1 VKTILSL
8 KKHHCLRIVIIF
20 SAILA
25 LMAGMVACEE
35 QLAPTSEIWDWYDLD
50 AVRDNL
56 SGSHILMKDLDS
68 TTAGYEELASPTA
81 NGGKG
86 WQPIGTQD
94 NAYTGTF
101 DGQGYEISDL
111 FIDRPSEAYVGL
123 FGVVDERGFVRNVG
137 VVNADVTGEWLV
149 GGLVGLSFGTV
160 SNCYCSG
167 SVNGTDQVGALVGHN
182 DGTVSNSYSTGSVS
196 GNDLV
201 GGLVGGSIDTVS
213 NSHSSGTVIGESRV
227 GGLVGGINGI
237 VSESYSSASVS
248 GDNQIGGLIGY
259 ANGNV
264 RNCQSI
270 GSVTGDSYVG
280 GLVGWN
286 RDAVSNSYST
296 SSVTGEWLVGGLVGH
311 NRGTVSK
318 SYSIGSVTGNEDVGG
333 LVGRNFEGTVSNSFW
348 DIETSG
354 QAISDGGTG
363 RNTTEMQNV
372 ATFSGAAWTI
382 VAVALNQT
390 NPTYTWNIVNGVT
403 YPFLS
408 WQS

>member
-1 VKTILSL
+1 MKTILSS
-8 KKHHCLRIVIIF
+8 KKHHYLRIVLIF

-35 QLAPTSEIWDWYDLD
+35 QPAPTSEIWDWYDLD
-50 AVRDNL
+50 AIRDNL

-68 TTAGYEELASPTA
+68 TTAGYTELASNTA
-81 NGGKG
+81 NQEKG

-111 FIDRPSEAYVGL
+111 FINRPSEADVGL
-123 FGVVDERGFVRNVG
+123 FGVVDERGIIRNVG
-137 VVNADVTGEWLV
+137 VMNADVTGEWLA
-149 GGLVGLSFGTV
+149 GSLVGLSFGTV

-167 SVNGTDQVGALVGHN
+167 SVSGNDQVGALVGHN

-201 GGLVGGSIDTVS
+201 GGLVGSSIDTVS

-237 VSESYSSASVS
+237 VTNSYSSASTI
-248 GDNQIGGLIGY
+248 GDRQIGGLVGY
-259 ANGNV
+259 ANEATIS
-264 RNCQSI
+264 NCQST
-270 GSVTGDSYVG
+270 GSATGDSYVG

-286 RDAVSNSYST
+286 RDTVRNCYSLA
-296 SSVTGEWLVGGLVGH
+296 SVTGEWLVGGLVGH
-311 NRGTVSK
+311 NRGTVSN
-318 SYSIGSVTGNEDVGG
+318 SYSSGVVSGSEDVGG
-333 LVGRNFEGTVSNSFW
+333 LVGRNYEAIVSNSFW
-348 DIETSG
+348 DIQTSG
-354 QAISDGGTG
+354 QTTSDGGTG
-363 RNTTEMQNV
+363 KTTAEMKSI
-372 ATFSGAAWTI
+372 ATFTAWDI
-382 VAVALNQT
+382 IAVTPGQT
-390 NPTYTWNIVNGVT
+390 NSAYIWNIVDDET

>member
-1 VKTILSL
+1 MNTILSS
-8 KKHHCLRIVIIF
+8 KKYHCLRIIITF
-20 SAILA
+20 SATLA

-35 QLAPTSEIWDWYDLD
+35 QPAPTSEIWDWYDLD
-50 AVRDNL
+50 AIRDNL

-68 TTAGYEELASPTA
+68 TTAGYTELASNTA
-81 NGGKG
+81 NQGKG

-111 FIDRPSEAYVGL
+111 FINRPSEADIGL
-123 FGVVDERGFVRNVG
+123 FGVVDERGFVRNVV

-167 SVNGTDQVGALVGHN
+167 SVSGNDQVGALVGHN

-237 VSESYSSASVS
+237 VTNSYSSASAI
-248 GDNQIGGLIGY
+248 GDRQIGGLVGY
-259 ANGNV
+259 ANECTIS
-264 RNCQSI
+264 NCQST
-270 GSVTGDSYVG
+270 GSATGDSYVG

-286 RDAVSNSYST
+286 RDTVRNCYSLA
-296 SSVTGEWLVGGLVGH
+296 SVTGEWLVGGLVGH
-311 NRGTVSK
+311 NRGTVSN
-318 SYSIGSVTGNEDVGG
+318 SYSSGVVSGSEDVGG
-333 LVGRNFEGTVSNSFW
+333 LVGRNYDAIVSNSFW
-348 DIETSG
+348 DIQTSG
-354 QAISDGGTG
+354 QTTSDGGTG
-363 RNTTEMQNV
+363 KTTAEMKSI
-372 ATFSGAAWTI
+372 ATFTAWDI
-382 VAVALNQT
+382 IAVTPGQT
-390 NPTYTWNIVNGVT
+390 NSAYIWNIVDDET

>member
-1 VKTILSL
+1 MNTILSS
-8 KKHHCLRIVIIF
+8 KKYHCLRIIITF
-20 SAILA
+20 SATLA

-35 QLAPTSEIWDWYDLD
+35 QPAPTSEIWDWYDLD
-50 AVRDNL
+50 AIRDNL

-68 TTAGYEELASPTA
+68 TTAGYTELASNTA
-81 NGGKG
+81 NQGKG

-111 FIDRPSEAYVGL
+111 FINRPSEADIGL

-167 SVNGTDQVGALVGHN
+167 SVSGNDHVGALVGHN
-182 DGTVSNSYSTGSVS
+182 DGTVSYSYSTGSVS

-227 GGLVGGINGI
+227 GGLVGGTNGI
-237 VSESYSSASVS
+237 VTNSYSSASAI
-248 GDNQIGGLIGY
+248 GDRQIGGLVGY
-259 ANGNV
+259 ANECTIS
-264 RNCQSI
+264 NCQST
-270 GSVTGDSYVG
+270 GSATGDSYVG

-286 RDAVSNSYST
+286 RDTVRNCYSLA
-296 SSVTGEWLVGGLVGH
+296 SVTGEWLVGGLVGH
-311 NRGTVSK
+311 NRGTVSN
-318 SYSIGSVTGNEDVGG
+318 SYSSGVVSGSEDVGG
-333 LVGRNFEGTVSNSFW
+333 LVGRNYEAIVNNSFW
-348 DIETSG
+348 DIQTSG
-354 QAISDGGTG
+354 QTTSDGGTG
-363 RNTTEMQNV
+363 KNTTEMQGI
-372 ATFSGAAWTI
+372 ATFTAWDI
-382 VAVALNQT
+382 IAVTPGQT
-390 NPTYTWNIVNGVT
+390 NSAYIWNIVDDET

>member
-1 VKTILSL
+1 MKTILSL

-35 QLAPTSEIWDWYDLD
+35 QPATTSEIWDWYDLD
-50 AVRDNL
+50 AIRDNL

-68 TTAGYEELASPTA
+68 TTAGYTELASNTA
-81 NGGKG
+81 NQGKG

-111 FIDRPSEAYVGL
+111 FIDRPSEADIGL

-137 VVNADVTGEWLV
+137 VVNTDVTGEWLV

-167 SVNGTDQVGALVGHN
+167 SVSGNDQVGALVGHN

-237 VSESYSSASVS
+237 VTNSYSSASAI
-248 GDNQIGGLIGY
+248 GDRQIGGLVGY
-259 ANGNV
+259 ANECTIS
-264 RNCQSI
+264 NCQST
-270 GSVTGDSYVG
+270 GSATGDSYVG

-286 RDAVSNSYST
+286 RDTVRNCYSLA
-296 SSVTGEWLVGGLVGH
+296 SVTGEWLVGGLVGH
-311 NRGTVSK
+311 NRGTVSN
-318 SYSIGSVTGNEDVGG
+318 SYSSGVVSGSEDVGG
-333 LVGRNFEGTVSNSFW
+333 LVGRNYDAIVSNSFW
-348 DIETSG
+348 DIQTSG
-354 QAISDGGTG
+354 QTTSDGGTG
-363 RNTTEMQNV
+363 KTTAEMKSI
-372 ATFSGAAWTI
+372 ATFTSWDI
-382 VAVALNQT
+382 IAVTPGQT
-390 NPTYTWNIVNGVT
+390 NSAYIWNIVDDET